1 MIEWTD
7 LDKRRFFVIGPLLF
21 TFIRLVVYPFN
32 LIKTRLFM
40 QEHHSIYK
48 GTLDAFYKVV
58 KYEGVR
64 GLYKGC
70 VVSFLGM
77 ASGQVYIVSYEVARS
92 QLKGCSTEVK
102 GLVGGTCATLA
113 ALTITVP
120 VDVVSQHRMMQG
132 QVQQWKESREKV
144 RLPSSIKIAQ
154 RIWERNGIPGFFRG
168 YTVSLLT
175 YAPNSALWWSL
186 YSGFFKR
193 SMQSRYA
200 DTVPLPLVQAGCGM
214 SAGILA
220 SVATNSLDVIR
231 TRFQVRPQ
239 PGGGRVG
246 VVNHA
251 CFTFGSTSHNF
262 DSASFTYLVT
272 Q

>member
-1 MIEWTD
+1 MQVMESGQMIEWTD
-7 LDKRRFFVIGPLLF
+7 IDKRRYFVIGPLLF

-58 KYEGVR
+58 KYEGIR

-77 ASGQVYIVSYEVARS
+77 VSGQVYIVSYEVARS
-92 QLKGCSTEVK
+92 QLKGYSTEVK
-102 GLVGGTCATLA
+102 GLVGGTCATLS

-132 QVQQWKESREKV
+132 QVQQWKKEPREKV
-144 RLPSSIKIAQ
+144 RLASSLKIAQ
-154 RIWERNGIPGFFRG
+154 KIWERNGIPGFFRG
-168 YTVSLLT
+168 YSVSLLT

-193 SMQSRYA
+193 SMESRYA
-200 DTVPLPLVQAGCGM
+200 DKVPLPLVQAGCGM

-220 SVATNSLDVIR
+220 SIMTNSLDVIR
-231 TRFQVRPQ
+231 TRFQVR
-239 PGGGRVG
+239 
-246 VVNHA
+246 
-251 CFTFGSTSHNF
+251 
-262 DSASFTYLVT
+262 L
-272 Q
+272 